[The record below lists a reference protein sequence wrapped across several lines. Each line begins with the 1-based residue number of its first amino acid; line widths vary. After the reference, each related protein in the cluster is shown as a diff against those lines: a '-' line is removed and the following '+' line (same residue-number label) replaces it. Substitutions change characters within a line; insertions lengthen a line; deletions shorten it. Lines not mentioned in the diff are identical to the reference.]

1 VSRQGVQD
9 LRAEPRRL
17 TAILVGAAL
26 AGLKRVA
33 QTRPAR
39 AVLTRP
45 RVERVASVL
54 LQSTA
59 VRGSARFVAREL
71 SGRGALAQYE
81 LRSSGRPIYLRH
93 NTADLNVLGEVFYS
107 HHYDL
112 PDPVAKFLGSLGRP
126 PEIVDLG
133 ANIGMFGVLMLDRF
147 PGARIT
153 ALEPDR
159 SNAEI
164 HRRSMAEDD
173 AAGNWQLIEAAASNR
188 DGRVSFR
195 SGEYSRSRI
204 EVASA
209 NEEVD
214 AVDIF
219 PYLNGA
225 DFAKIDIEGGEWPI
239 LGDERFA
246 ALRTPVLV
254 LEYHSDLCPLD
265 DPRAAAFAA
274 VMEAGYRTM
283 ATWEFPGQ
291 GMLWAWKPDVEA
303 AEARPERATPRGSA
317 A

>member
-1 VSRQGVQD
+1 M
-9 LRAEPRRL
+9 
-17 TAILVGAAL
+17 
-26 AGLKRVA
+26 
-33 QTRPAR
+33 
-39 AVLTRP
+39 
-45 RVERVASVL
+45 
-54 LQSTA
+54 
-59 VRGSARFVAREL
+59 RGSARFVVREL
-71 SGRGALAQYE
+71 SGRVALVRYR

-93 NTADLNVLGEVFYS
+93 NTADPLVLAEVFYTR
-107 HHYDL
+107 HYDL
-112 PDPVAKFLGSLGRP
+112 PDPVARFLGGLGRP

-133 ANIGMFGVLMLDRF
+133 ANIGLFGVLMLDRF

-153 ALEPDR
+153 AFEPDR

-164 HRRSMAEDD
+164 HRRAMAENDR
-173 AAGNWQLIEAAASNR
+173 AGNWRLVQAAASNR

-204 EVASA
+204 EVADG
-209 NEEVD
+209 NDEVD

-219 PYLNGA
+219 PYLDRA
-225 DFAKIDIEGGEWPI
+225 DLAKIDIEGGEWPI
-239 LGDERFA
+239 LGDQRFA

-254 LEYHSDLCPLD
+254 LEYHADLCPRH

-274 VMEAGYRTM
+274 VTEAGYKTL

-303 AEARPERATPRGSA
+303 AGPCPEGATPRGSA